1 MAIPASGPISMSMLA
16 TEFSSSQTTN
26 ISLFGLAS
34 ELSTPITSNIEL
46 AADFYGQS
54 AFSGTPFAYNSEAQS
69 SGAQACALEETED
82 LAYHDGT
89 GTLPV
94 ANDKVYTNSSGTTA
108 VANGTYKIQNNK
120 YIVVYLSDGTVQNV
134 SSCGRSDRRLKH
146 NIVLRTYSKSGIP
159 IYEFE
164 YINKSD
170 GEGRYIGTMAQDLIK
185 LNKSEAVI
193 TDKEGFYLVD
203 YSKVDVNFF
212 KI

>member
-54 AFSGTPFAYNSEAQS
+54 AFSTTEFSYNSEVQS
-69 SGAQACALEETED
+69 TGAQACALEEAED
-82 LAYHDGT
+82 SVYHDGT
-89 GTLPV
+89 GILPV
-94 ANDKVYTNSSGTTA
+94 INDKVYTNSSGTTV

-120 YIVVYLSDGTVQNV
+120 YMVVYLSNGTVQNV
-134 SSCGRSDRRLKH
+134 ASCGRSDRRLKH